1 MKSCNYLLSLSA
13 VYFTFTE
20 IHIIKIYNC
29 LGRFVHASNPSMVKQ
44 LQIYCCEF
52 ENTLF

>member
-20 IHIIKIYNC
+20 IHIKKFIIVLVDLYMP
-29 LGRFVHASNPSMVKQ
+29 LILAW
-44 LQIYCCEF
+44 
-52 ENTLF
+52 